1 MKSGQA
7 YRQVAIFQRLLDG
20 HILNKQNLATEFK
33 VDPRAIQRDISDL
46 NAYLADQESHY
57 KINYSRTDKGYKV
70 DNEQHELTSKEV
82 LLLVK
87 ILLASRALDDQ
98 ETRRTITGLLNLIKT
113 SERRTVKPLIQNE
126 LTFYTPLTHQEP
138 LLNKIWQLSQFI
150 TKQQPITITY
160 RRNRG
165 QEVKRT
171 ILPLAL
177 VFDQYYFYLISYN
190 EEYQNNLIYRIDRV
204 LKYHLADKSAQH
216 NSTRFNTTEFR
227 QRIQF
232 MYAGKLMTIRFQF
245 WGIAEAA
252 LDRLPTARI
261 TDKLDAQDV
270 VIKHNP
276 YGISLEEI
284 KQLNAQQDAL
294 HGRKNSP
301 DNGSVI
307 IEAEV
312 YGTGILMWLLSQG
325 PNVKVLGPSE
335 LVQEMKEHLVKMMER
350 YE

>member
-1 MKSGQA
+1 MEYGQA
-7 YRQVAIFQRLLDG
+7 YRQVYIFQQLLDG
-20 HILNKQNLATEFK
+20 NILNKQQLADKFT

-46 NAYLADQESHY
+46 NAYLTNEESY
-57 KINYSRTDKGYKV
+57 YQITYSRSQKGYV
-70 DNEQHELTSKEV
+70 LNSDQHELTSKEV

-87 ILLASRALDDQ
+87 ILLASRALNNH
-98 ETRRTITGLLNLIKT
+98 ETQSTINGLLNLIKS
-113 SERRTVKPLIQNE
+113 SERQAVKPLVQNE
-126 LTFYTPLTHQEP
+126 LTFYTPLAHQEP
-138 LLNKIWQLSQFI
+138 LLNKIWQLSQYI
-150 TKQQPITITY
+150 TKQQQITITY

-165 QEVKRT
+165 QEVERT

-177 VFDQYYFYLISYN
+177 TFDQYYFYLISYN
-190 EEYQNNLIYRIDRV
+190 DQYQSNLIYRIDRV
-204 LKYHLADKSAQH
+204 LKFSPATKTMRTNA
-216 NSTRFNTTEFR
+216 NRFNTSDFR
-227 QRIQF
+227 QRVQF

-261 TDKLDAQDV
+261 TDKVDEHDV
-270 VIKHNP
+270 VLKHNS

-312 YGTGILMWLLSQG
+312 YGTGISMWLLSQG
-325 PNVKVLGPSE
+325 ANVKVLGPSTF
-335 LVQEMKEHLVKMMER
+335 VQEIKMETQKMLNR
-350 YE
+350 YK